1 MQYSLGGPGE
11 SVDASCKSGIIVFS
25 AVLKLPVVAVLMQG
39 SGEVQMWKG
48 LMKVQPEAHLAI
60 LKKAL
65 SAKKKKKSSHRP
77 LEFLRF
83 GRNVGFNTSFYPLLI
98 HKAAVTPTKLTPHQQ
113 VRKINSFSSSFMKC
127 LDCFVINDIEEA
139 TRK

>member
-11 SVDASCKSGIIVFS
+11 SVDASCKSGIVVFS

-65 SAKKKKKSSHRP
+65 SAKKKKK
-77 LEFLRF
+77 
-83 GRNVGFNTSFYPLLI
+83 
-98 HKAAVTPTKLTPHQQ
+98 
-113 VRKINSFSSSFMKC
+113 
-127 LDCFVINDIEEA
+127 IESQA
-139 TRK
+139 P